1 MRRGGD
7 ALRGRWCCGGDAPL
21 GTRLFEFVLRIPTR
35 YSNNNKHKMP
45 LVPAR
50 DLSDESDDPNDP
62 DYSEGTE
69 DDSNDAGDPN
79 PRPRTRQRT
88 NSASA
93 ATDLVTTADA
103 DGDLDI
109 FTIFAVNDIIEELQR
124 CTRAHSRT
132 LA

>member
-1 MRRGGD
+1 
-7 ALRGRWCCGGDAPL
+7 
-21 GTRLFEFVLRIPTR
+21 
-35 YSNNNKHKMP
+35 MP

-109 FTIFAVNDIIEELQR
+109 FTIFAVNDIIEELQGR
-124 CTRAHSRT
+124 TSGNVRALTDSARAAVGAIIQELRNKSRE
-132 LA
+132 AKNARDACGQVR